1 MTQQVS
7 TISPLG
13 SHPYITIDE
22 YKQAPTSVDVDDFVG
37 GGSLAL
43 NDVELGNVLARA
55 SSWMDA
61 HCGQV
66 LAATVDTENFRCR
79 ASRDGF
85 LRVHPRYWPIATV
98 VSASFGSNP
107 QSLQTLDVS
116 TAWIESES
124 VVFPL
129 VLSNMSFLGSIQF
142 SKNYQVLAEQFVS
155 MTYVNGYANTV
166 VDTSA
171 NAGVTAL
178 PVSELAGFTP
188 NMKFTIFDGVS
199 TEILTVAST
208 FVPATGAG
216 SVTLAAATAYAHDA
230 GVSVSALPPAVKQAC
245 IYMTNVI
252 LKSRGN
258 SALVMNTLSAGQI
271 IGNNPVVASDC
282 IMAADLLRPF
292 RRIR

>member
-1 MTQQVS
+1 MSIPVGQVA
-7 TISPLG
+7 T
-13 SHPYITIDE
+13 
-22 YKQAPTSVDVDDFVG
+22 QAPQS
-37 GGSLAL
+37 
-43 NDVELGNVLARA
+43 
-55 SSWMDA
+55 M
-61 HCGQV
+61 
-66 LAATVDTENFRCR
+66 
-79 ASRDGF
+79 
-85 LRVHPRYWPIATV
+85 
-98 VSASFGSNP
+98 
-107 QSLQTLDVS
+107 QSLDVT

-129 VLSNMSFLGSIQF
+129 VLTNLSFLGSIQF

-166 VDTSA
+166 ISASA

-178 PVSELAGFTP
+178 PVTELAGFVP

-199 TEILTVAST
+199 TEILTVASS

-216 SVTLAAATAYAHDA
+216 SVTLAAGTSYAHDA
-230 GVSVSALPPAVKQAC
+230 SVSVSALPPAVKQAC

-258 SALVMNTLSAGQI
+258 SALVMDSITATSI
-271 IGNNPVVASDC
+271 VGNNPNVSNDYN
-282 IMAADLLRPF
+282 MACDLLKPF

>member
-1 MTQQVS
+1 VTQQVGS
-7 TISPLG
+7 ISPLG
-13 SHPYITIDE
+13 SHPYITIAE

-85 LRVHPRYWPIATV
+85 LRIHPRYWPIASV
-98 VSASFGSNP
+98 VACSFGSGP
-107 QSLQTLDVS
+107 QSMQALDVS

-129 VLSNMSFLGSIQF
+129 VLTNLSFLGSIQF
-142 SKNYQVLAEQFVS
+142 SKNYQVLAEQFVTI
-155 MTYVNGYANTV
+155 TYVNGYANTV
-166 VDTSA
+166 LSASA
-171 NAGVTAL
+171 NAGVTSLA
-178 PVSELAGFTP
+178 VDELAGFVP
-188 NMKFTIFDGVS
+188 NTKFTIFDGVN
-199 TEILTVAST
+199 TEIVTVASSFT
-208 FVPATGAG
+208 ASTGAG
-216 SVTLAAATAYAHDA
+216 SVTLAAPTAYAHTA
-230 GVSVSALPPAVKQAC
+230 GMSASAMPPAVKQAC

-258 SALVMNTLSAGQI
+258 SALVMDSITATSI
-271 IGNNPVVASDC
+271 VGNNPNVANDYN
-282 IMAADLLRPF
+282 MACDLLKPF

>member
-1 MTQQVS
+1 MTQQVGS
-7 TISPLG
+7 ITPLG
-13 SHPYITIDE
+13 SHPYITIAE
-22 YKQAPTSVDVDDFVG
+22 YKQAPTAVDVDDFVG

-85 LRVHPRYWPIATV
+85 LRMHPRYSPIAAV
-98 VSASFGSNP
+98 VSAAFGSSP

-129 VLSNMSFLGSIQF
+129 TLSNFSFLGSIQF
-142 SKNYQVLAEQFVS
+142 SRNYQVLAEQFATI
-155 MTYVNGYANTV
+155 TYVNGYAVTV
-166 VDTSA
+166 ISASA
-171 NAGVTAL
+171 NAGATSLTVG
-178 PVSELAGFTP
+178 ELAGFTP
-188 NMKFTIFDGVS
+188 NTKFTIFDGVS
-199 TEILTVAST
+199 TEIATVAST
-208 FVPATGAG
+208 FVASSGPGT
-216 SVTLAAATAYAHDA
+216 VTLASALLYSHAV
-230 GVSVSALPPAVKQAC
+230 GVSASALPPAVKQAC

-258 SALVMNTLSAGQI
+258 AALVMDSITATTI
-271 IGNNPVVASDC
+271 VGNNPNVSNDYN
-282 IMAADLLRPF
+282 MACELLKPF